1 MGGKS
6 TTNQNQVT
14 DMATTS
20 QNQWDPRIQRQ
31 FEQQYGGLSKEY
43 QNRISQP
50 LNLEYAPAFSTAPDA
65 IVQGLLSQGIQ
76 GINNQQTATNNALA
90 QRLSVGGTG
99 DNSALLAALQARSK
113 FGAAG
118 ATNALIPQAMQQQRE
133 FDLAR
138 QNIIAQQN
146 QQRLAARGQSINELA
161 PGMDLLSQI
170 QNYGTA
176 TGKNTATQSGT
187 VSSTSKT
194 KKSYF

>member
-14 DMATTS
+14 DMTTTA
-20 QNQWDPRIQRQ
+20 QNVWDPRIKRQ
-31 FEQQYGGLSKEY
+31 FEQQYGALGQEY
-43 QNRISQP
+43 RNRIGQP
-50 LNLEYAPAFSTAPDA
+50 LELEYAPAFSTTPDA

-76 GINNQQTATNNALA
+76 NINNQNTATNNALA
-90 QRLSVGGTG
+90 QRLSVSGTG

-133 FDLAR
+133 FDIAR
-138 QNIIAQQN
+138 QGIIAQQN
-146 QQRLAARGQSINELA
+146 QQRLASRGQLINELA
-161 PGMDLLSQI
+161 PGMDLLSQL
-170 QNYGTA
+170 QNYGTS
-176 TGKNTATQSGT
+176 TGKNISNQSGT